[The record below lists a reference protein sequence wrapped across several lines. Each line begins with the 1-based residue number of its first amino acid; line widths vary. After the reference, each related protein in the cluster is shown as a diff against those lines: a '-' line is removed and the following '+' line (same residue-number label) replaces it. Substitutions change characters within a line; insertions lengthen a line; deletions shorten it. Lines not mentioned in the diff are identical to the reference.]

1 MAFVQEVAVGALGA
15 DFRRLQLAEVTVGES
30 TVFAGVDGCQGILSG
45 AIFAVAVPVA
55 LIDVQLTFVPS
66 QSVAS
71 VAGEAL

>member
-15 DFRRLQLAEVTVGES
+15 DFRRLQLAEVTVDF
-30 TVFAGVDGCQGILSG
+30 TLFAGVGGCQGILSG

-71 VAGEAL
+71 VAGEAV